1 MQLTRNDIIEQ
12 LREILLSAD
21 DRNAEMIQSA
31 TEDSRLMEDFGF
43 SSVSMLYTVIAIEEV
58 FDIRFENVGVTDF
71 ETLGDV
77 VNYIEG
83 ALK

>member
-58 FDIRFENVGVTDF
+58 FDIQFENVGVTDF

>member
-12 LREILLSAD
+12 LKEILLSAD
-21 DRNAEMIQSA
+21 DRNVELIESA
-31 TEDSRLMEDFGF
+31 TEDSRLIEDFGF

-58 FDIRFENVGVTDF
+58 FDIRFEDVGVTDF
-71 ETLGDV
+71 ATLGDV
-77 VNYIEG
+77 VTYIEG